1 MSKKN
6 KIILIILSILILIIA
21 SGVIIFSVLK
31 FNSNKQLKTPSQP
44 QVFQSTDLIVIE
56 TSQVDGATKYMFEI
70 TTPNSDK
77 YSFENSTNILTLDFA
92 GETSSLKSNFDYAGI
107 YTVQCY
113 AVAENANNNSYKTNP
128 TNFERTLSLLAPEI
142 SRKNGAFVWEK
153 IKNADYYEIQIS
165 SNEATYTKV
174 LQATETLEGIES
186 ITLANLIQEFE
197 LQPNQYSIS
206 IRACSENKYYITSY
220 YSNTIL
226 FIID

>member
-6 KIILIILSILILIIA
+6 KIILIVLSILILIIA

-44 QVFQSTDLIVIE
+44 QVFQSTDLIVIK
-56 TSQVDGATKYMFEI
+56 TSQIDGSIKYIFEI

-77 YSFENSTNILTLDFA
+77 FNFENTTNILTLDFA
-92 GETSSLKSNFDYAGI
+92 GETSSFKEKFGYAGI

-113 AVAENANNNSYKTNP
+113 AVAENSNNNSYKSNP
-128 TNFERTLSLLAPEI
+128 TNFERKLSLFAPEI

-174 LQATETLEGIES
+174 LQATENIEGIES
-186 ITLANLIQEFE
+186 INLTNLIHEFE
-197 LQPNQYSIS
+197 LQPNQYAIS
-206 IRACSENKYYITSY
+206 IRACSENKYYITSF

-226 FIID
+226 FNID